1 MDFLTHW
8 LAFTPVFAM
17 PLIAAA
23 LGLIVNERAG
33 LLNLGAEG
41 IMLCGAL
48 VGVIAFIALDG
59 HAALGF
65 IFAILS
71 GAFLGFCFGF
81 FVVVLRTNQVLT
93 GITFVFLG
101 VGLTGLL
108 GVPWVNK
115 AFSAI
120 DPIYIPW
127 LTDIPVVG
135 RFLFG
140 QDIVIYVTVGL
151 AILVWRFLYHTRMG
165 LRLRAVGEN
174 PQAADAGGVNV
185 EGYRLLAATIG
196 GAFIGLAGG
205 YLSLVVAKI
214 FVEEMTQG
222 RGWIAVALVIF
233 SRWSPWRAVAGG
245 LLFGGIEALIPRLK
259 AAGFQLPQYF
269 LEMSPYAVTLAVLIY
284 AAMRLRA
291 GQEAP
296 KALGT
301 PYVREDRK

>member
-8 LAFTPVFAM
+8 LAFTPVFAL

-48 VGVIAFIALDG
+48 VGVVAFLEFDG
-59 HAALGF
+59 NAALGF
-65 IFAILS
+65 IFPILA
-71 GAFLGFCFGF
+71 GMFLGFCFGF

-101 VGLTGLL
+101 VGLTGLI

-120 DPIYIPW
+120 DPIHIPL
-127 LTDIPVVG
+127 LTDIPVIG

-140 QDIVIYVTVGL
+140 QDIVVYVTFVL
-151 AILVWRFLYHTRMG
+151 AILVWRFLYHTRTG

-174 PQAADAGGVNV
+174 PQAADAAGINV
-185 EGYRLLAATIG
+185 EGYRLLAATLG

-205 YLSLVVAKI
+205 YLSLAIAKI
-214 FVEEMTQG
+214 FLEEMTQG
-222 RGWIAVALVIF
+222 RGWIAIALVIF
-233 SRWSPWRAVAGG
+233 SRWRPWRAVLGG

-269 LEMSPYAVTLAVLIY
+269 LEMAPYAVTLAVLIY
-284 AAMRLRA
+284 AAVQMRA
-291 GQEAP
+291 GQDAP
-296 KALGT
+296 RALGT

>member
-1 MDFLTHW
+1 M
-8 LAFTPVFAM
+8 
-17 PLIAAA
+17 
-23 LGLIVNERAG
+23 
-33 LLNLGAEG
+33 
-41 IMLCGAL
+41 
-48 VGVIAFIALDG
+48 
-59 HAALGF
+59 
-65 IFAILS
+65 
-71 GAFLGFCFGF
+71 
-81 FVVVLRTNQVLT
+81 
-93 GITFVFLG
+93 
-101 VGLTGLL
+101 
-108 GVPWVNK
+108 PWVNK

-174 PQAADAGGVNV
+174 PQAADAGGINV

>member
-8 LAFTPVFAM
+8 LAFTPVFAL

-23 LGLIVNERAG
+23 LGLIINERAG

-48 VGVIAFIALDG
+48 VGVVAFIEFNG
-59 HAALGF
+59 NAALGF
-65 IFAILS
+65 IFAVLS
-71 GAFLGFCFGF
+71 GTFLGFCCGVFT
-81 FVVVLRTNQVLT
+81 VLFRTNQVLT

-101 VGLTGLL
+101 IGLTGLI

-120 DPIYIPW
+120 EPIHIPF
-127 LTDIPVVG
+127 LTDIPIIG
-135 RFLFG
+135 RFIFG
-140 QDIVIYVTVGL
+140 QDIVVYVTLIL
-151 AILVWRFLYHTRMG
+151 AVLVWRFLYHTRMG

-174 PQAADAGGVNV
+174 PQAADAGGINV
-185 EGYRLLAATIG
+185 EGYRLLAATMG

-205 YLSLVVAKI
+205 YLSLALARI
-214 FVEEMTQG
+214 FVEELTQG

-233 SRWSPWRAVAGG
+233 SRWKPWRAVAGG

-259 AAGFQLPQYF
+259 ATGYNIPQYF
-269 LEMSPYAVTLAVLIY
+269 LEMAPYAVTLAVLIW
-284 AAMRLRA
+284 AAMQMRA
-291 GQEAP
+291 GQDAP
-296 KALGT
+296 RALGT

>member
-23 LGLIVNERAG
+23 LGLIINERAG

-48 VGVIAFIALDG
+48 VGVIAFIEFG
-59 HAALGF
+59 NSPALGF
-65 IFAILS
+65 IFAILA
-71 GAFLGFCFGF
+71 GAIMGFCFGF

-101 VGLTGLL
+101 IGLTGLI
-108 GVPWVNK
+108 GIPWVNK
-115 AFSAI
+115 ALSAI
-120 DPIYIPW
+120 DPIHIPW
-127 LTDIPVVG
+127 LTDIPIIG

-140 QDIVIYVTVGL
+140 QDLVVYVTILL

-174 PQAADAGGVNV
+174 PQAADAGGINV
-185 EGYRLLAATIG
+185 EAYRLLAATIG

-259 AAGFQLPQYF
+259 AMGFPIPQYF
-269 LEMSPYAVTLAVLIY
+269 LEMTPYAVTLAVLIY

-296 KALGT
+296 KALGI

>member
-23 LGLIVNERAG
+23 LGLIINERAG

-48 VGVIAFIALDG
+48 VGVIAFIEFG
-59 HAALGF
+59 NSPALGF
-65 IFAILS
+65 IFAILA
-71 GAFLGFCFGF
+71 GAIMGFCFGF

-101 VGLTGLL
+101 IGLTGLI
-108 GVPWVNK
+108 GIPWVNK
-115 AFSAI
+115 ALSAI
-120 DPIYIPW
+120 DPIHSPW
-127 LTDIPVVG
+127 LTDIPIIG

-140 QDIVIYVTVGL
+140 QDLVVYVTILL

-174 PQAADAGGVNV
+174 PQAADAGGINV
-185 EGYRLLAATIG
+185 EAYRLLAATIG

-259 AAGFQLPQYF
+259 AMGFPIPQYF
-269 LEMSPYAVTLAVLIY
+269 LEMTPYAVTLAVLIY

-296 KALGT
+296 KALGI

>member
-48 VGVIAFIALDG
+48 VGVVAFLEFG
-59 HAALGF
+59 GSPALGF
-65 IFAILS
+65 IFAVLA
-71 GAFLGFCFGF
+71 GTFLGFCFGF

-120 DPIYIPW
+120 DPIHIPW
-127 LTDIPVVG
+127 LTDIPIIG
-135 RFLFG
+135 RFIFG
-140 QDIVIYVTVGL
+140 QDIVIYVTVIL

-174 PQAADAGGVNV
+174 PQAADAGGINV

-259 AAGFQLPQYF
+259 AVGFPIPQYF
-269 LEMSPYAVTLAVLIY
+269 LEMTPYAVTLMVLIY

-296 KALGT
+296 GALGI

>member
-8 LAFTPVFAM
+8 LAFTPVFAL
-17 PLIAAA
+17 PLIAAS

-48 VGVIAFIALDG
+48 VGVVAFIEFDG
-59 HAALGF
+59 NAALGF

-71 GAFLGFCFGF
+71 GTFLGFCFGF

-101 VGLTGLL
+101 AGLTGLI
-108 GVPWVNK
+108 GIPWVNK

-120 DPIYIPW
+120 NPIHIPW
-127 LTDIPVVG
+127 LTDIPVIG
-135 RFLFG
+135 RFFFG
-140 QDIVIYVTVGL
+140 QDYIVYITIGL
-151 AILVWRFLYHTRMG
+151 VIVVWRFLYHTRTG

-174 PQAADAGGVNV
+174 PQAADAAGINV

-196 GAFIGLAGG
+196 GALIGLAGG
-205 YLSLVVAKI
+205 YLSLVIAKI
-214 FVEEMTQG
+214 FVLDMTQG

-233 SRWSPWRAVAGG
+233 SRWRPFRAVLGG
-245 LLFGGIEALIPRLK
+245 LLFGGIEALIPRLQ
-259 AAGFQLPQYF
+259 ASGFPIPQYF
-269 LEMSPYAVTLAVLIY
+269 MAMAPYAVTLAVLIY
-284 AAMRLRA
+284 AAVQMRA
-291 GQEAP
+291 GQDAP
-296 KALGT
+296 RALGT